1 MNNTFSKPL
10 PIETYKIKSV
20 WRDFGS
26 DNGQPVF
33 KKYVVDLE
41 GDAYKDDPSIRS
53 FEFKPVEKYVTFN
66 FGDGL
71 FGIKVLKEKKLSN
84 EKIQNLP
91 SGSNNLIDQVNSLLE
106 KKDTAGIRIL
116 LKDMQED
123 K

>member
-1 MNNTFSKPL
+1 
-10 PIETYKIKSV
+10 
-20 WRDFGS
+20 
-26 DNGQPVF
+26 
-33 KKYVVDLE
+33 
-41 GDAYKDDPSIRS
+41 
-53 FEFKPVEKYVTFN
+53 
-66 FGDGL
+66 
-71 FGIKVLKEKKLSN
+71 LKEKKLSN